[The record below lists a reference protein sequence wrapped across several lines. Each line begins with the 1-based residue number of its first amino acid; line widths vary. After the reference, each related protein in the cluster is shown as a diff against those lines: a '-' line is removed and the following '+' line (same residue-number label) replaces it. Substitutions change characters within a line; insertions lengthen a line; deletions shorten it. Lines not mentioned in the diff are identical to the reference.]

1 MPDEIPEINFGKIGD
16 AINILQLLVDTKL
29 VSSKGDARRLVEQGG
44 ISINNK
50 KVDDMK
56 NILYFSEPIILKVG
70 KRKFL
75 KVVPH

>member
-50 KVDDMK
+50 KLM
-56 NILYFSEPIILKVG
+56 I
-70 KRKFL
+70 
-75 KVVPH
+75 